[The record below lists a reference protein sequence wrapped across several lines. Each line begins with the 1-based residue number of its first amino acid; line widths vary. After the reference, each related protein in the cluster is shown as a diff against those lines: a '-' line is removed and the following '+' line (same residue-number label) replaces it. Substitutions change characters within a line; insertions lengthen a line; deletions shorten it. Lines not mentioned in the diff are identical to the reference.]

1 MRIADLPHINAYEK
15 DLKGVYV
22 FLRIS
27 LNVPIEEGRVTNTFR
42 ITQGLSTVNYLVQR
56 GARVILASHLGDQSA
71 SLAPVHAVLAKHLHI
86 TLSPEVTGEQT
97 TFLRDTLHDGEV
109 LLLENLRRDP
119 REKANDDGFAQ
130 ELAALADVYVNDD
143 FAASHRQHASLHAIC
158 SHLPSYVGELFAR
171 EYRALSLV
179 AQPQHPSLFILGG
192 AKFDTKMPLVEKY
205 LELYDH
211 IFIGGALANDIFKAQ
226 GHNVGISLVS
236 DMDLSHSPLLSHPKL
251 LVPVDVI
258 VQKDDVRRV
267 TTPDDVREDEAI
279 FDAGP
284 QTLAMLDPYI
294 KEARTILWNGPLGNY
309 ERGYQDQTCLLARKI
324 AAAKGNS
331 VVGGGDTI
339 ASIESLGLKGSFGF
353 LSTAGGA
360 MLTYLELGTL
370 PALEAVRAS
379 KRS

>member
-1 MRIADLPHINAYEK
+1 MHITDLPHIDAYGS

-42 ITQGLSTVNYLVQR
+42 ITQGLSTVNYLIQR
-56 GARVILASHLGDQSA
+56 GARVILASHLGDERA

-86 TLSPEVTGEQT
+86 TLSPEVTGEHT
-97 TFLRDTLHDGEV
+97 TFLRDTLRDGEV
-109 LLLENLRRDP
+109 LLLENLRKDP

-130 ELAALADVYVNDD
+130 ELAALADIYVNDD
-143 FAASHRQHASLHAIC
+143 FAASHRKHASLHAIC
-158 SHLPSYVGELFAR
+158 AHLPSYVGELFAR
-171 EYRALSLV
+171 EYAALSQV
-179 AQPQHPSLFILGG
+179 EKPQHPSLFILGG

-211 IFIGGALANDIFKAQ
+211 IFIGGALANDIFRAQ
-226 GHNVGISLVS
+226 GYSVGNSLVS
-236 DMDLSHSPLLSHPKL
+236 DMSLAGSPLLSHPKL

-258 VQKDDVRRV
+258 VERDGVRRV
-267 TTPDDVREDEAI
+267 TTPDDVRDDESI

-284 QTLAMLDPYI
+284 KTLALLDPYI
-294 KEARTILWNGPLGNY
+294 SAAQTILWNGPLGNY
-309 ERGYQDQTCLLARKI
+309 ERGYQDQTRLLARKI
-324 AAAKGNS
+324 AASKGNS
-331 VVGGGDTI
+331 VIGGGDTI

-360 MLTYLELGTL
+360 MLTFLELGTL

-379 KRS
+379 TRP